1 MDDNLIRNGQFA
13 TTQDW
18 SFHSDVGGMFKAV
31 DGHAECTVAGKGGKN
46 VQLYQTGL
54 TLKPLT
60 RYRLTFNASCNAP
73 PETVLAYIQRHVP
86 PNDGYGLRN
95 GVAEVDADT
104 RSFSFTFT
112 TPDGTLDNGRLRLA
126 MNGARPGSVFRF
138 SDVQLYELAPE
149 PEPEPEP
156 VEPRRI
162 VQVITPQL
170 EPGDVLE
177 VYCARPEKLI
187 VVDGDLDFEATPWA
201 FHATYR
207 YEADQ
212 NN

>member
-1 MDDNLIRNGQFA
+1 MTNLIINGDFA

-18 SFHSDVGGMFKAV
+18 AFYSSVGGKFRII
-31 DGHAECTVAGKGGKN
+31 DGHAECTIAGKGGKN

-60 RYRLTFNASCNAP
+60 RYRLTFNASCNG
-73 PETVLAYIQRHVP
+73 PETVLAYVQRHVP
-86 PNDGYGLRN
+86 PNDGYGLRG
-95 GVAEVDADT
+95 GVAAVDADT
-104 RSFSFTFT
+104 RSFAFTFT

-126 MNGARPGSVFRF
+126 MNGARPGSLFKF
-138 SDVQLYELAPE
+138 SDVGLVELAPE

-156 VEPRRI
+156 VGPRRI
-162 VQVITPQL
+162 VQVVTPRL

-177 VYCARPEKLI
+177 VYCARPDRL
-187 VVDGDLDFEATPWA
+187 VVKDGDLDFDATPWA

-207 YEADQ
+207 YEGDQ

>member
-1 MDDNLIRNGQFA
+1 MTNLIINGDFA

-18 SFHSDVGGMFKAV
+18 AFYSSVGGKFRII
-31 DGHAECTVAGKGGKN
+31 DGHAECTVAGKGGDN
-46 VQLYQTGL
+46 IQLYQTGL

-60 RYRLTFNASCNAP
+60 RYRLTFNASCNG

-126 MNGARPGSVFRF
+126 MNKAGAGSVFKI
-138 SDVQLYELAPE
+138 SDIQLYELPSEPE
-149 PEPEPEP
+149 PDPEPEP

-162 VQVITPQL
+162 VQVVTPRL

-177 VYCARPEKLI
+177 VYCARPERLVIDK
-187 VVDGDLDFEATPWA
+187 GDIDFDATPWA

>member
-1 MDDNLIRNGQFA
+1 MTSSVTAQDVLGFWFQGDPDIWRTDPWFRKSDAFDATIRDRFA
-13 TTQDW
+13 LAVTAAQDG
-18 SFHSDVGGMFKAV
+18 VL
-31 DGHAECTVAGKGGKN
+31 DGWTA
-46 VQLYQTGL
+46 
-54 TLKPLT
+54 
-60 RYRLTFNASCNAP
+60 
-73 PETVLAYIQRHVP
+73 
-86 PNDGYGLRN
+86 
-95 GVAEVDADT
+95 
-104 RSFSFTFT
+104 

-162 VQVITPQL
+162 VQVITPRL

-177 VYCARPEKLI
+177 VYCARPERLVI
-187 VVDGDLDFEATPWA
+187 EDGDINFEATPWA
-201 FHATYR
+201 FHTRYL